1 MGNAK
6 NEIAYTLIRSARRTV
21 AIQITKDGEVIV
33 RCPNRMPVSA
43 VESFLTEKQ
52 NWIQTHLQKQRQR
65 PIEEAFT
72 EQQLKALSD
81 RTKDLLQQRLPEL
94 AEILKVSYEKVT
106 VRKQRTRWGSCSSKG
121 NLNFNCLL
129 ALVPPAVFDYVV
141 VHELCHLKEMNHSAK
156 FWAEVEKILPD
167 YKECRK
173 WLKDHGD
180 GLIGRL

>member
-1 MGNAK
+1 M
-6 NEIAYTLIRSARRTV
+6 ERIPYTIIRSARRTI
-21 AIQITKDGEVIV
+21 AIQIAKDGEVIV

-65 PIEEAFT
+65 PTEEAFT

-81 RTKDLLQQRLPEL
+81 RTKELLQQRLPEL
-94 AEILKVSYEKVT
+94 AEILNVSYEKVT

-129 ALVPPAVFDYVV
+129 ALVPPEVFDYVV
-141 VHELCHLKEMNHSAK
+141 VHELCHLKEMNHSER
-156 FWAEVEKILPD
+156 FWTEVEKIIPD
-167 YKECRK
+167 HKSHRK
-173 WLKDHGD
+173 WLREYG
-180 GLIGRL
+180 GSLIDRL